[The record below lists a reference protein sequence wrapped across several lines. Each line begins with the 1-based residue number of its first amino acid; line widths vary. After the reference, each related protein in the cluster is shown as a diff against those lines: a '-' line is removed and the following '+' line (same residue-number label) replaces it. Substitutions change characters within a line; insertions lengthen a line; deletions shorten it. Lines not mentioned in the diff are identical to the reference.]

1 MVLRNCGK
9 NRTDIQKVSKKLLPW
24 SPHRGPSKYLCPHL
38 ESLNH
43 KPEQKDKYDSIY
55 ADEDVTYFEKLDFS
69 EKIQE
74 LPSEELEELIDWI
87 RINCPEAVS
96 DQSEER
102 VQILV
107 DNFDQAKFLEAF

>member
-1 MVLRNCGK
+1 MVLRNRRK
-9 NRTDIQKVSKKLLPW
+9 NRKDFQKISQKLLPW
-24 SPHRGPSKYLCPHL
+24 SPYSCPSKYSPCHL
-38 ESLNH
+38 EPLNQ

-96 DQSEER
+96 DQS
-102 VQILV
+102 
-107 DNFDQAKFLEAF
+107 